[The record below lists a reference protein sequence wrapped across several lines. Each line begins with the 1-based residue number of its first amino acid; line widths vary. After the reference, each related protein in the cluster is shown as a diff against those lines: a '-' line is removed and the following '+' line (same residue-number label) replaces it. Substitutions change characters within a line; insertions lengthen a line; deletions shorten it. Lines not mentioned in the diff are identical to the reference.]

1 MKVGVTDRLVADAPV
16 ALAWCFEDE
25 NSRLAEK
32 VLDLLSTGVE
42 ALVPAISPLE
52 LANALL
58 TAERRKRITTA
69 QVTGLL
75 RRISKLPITVEPMPP
90 AYAFE
95 QVLSV
100 ARQQEV
106 TEYDAAY
113 VELALREGLP
123 LATLNA
129 KLRRAARPAGIVLVE

>member
-1 MKVGVTDRLVADAPV
+1 MKVGVTDRLVADASV

-25 NSRLAEK
+25 NSRLAEN

-58 TAERRKRITTA
+58 AAERRKRITTA

-75 RRISKLPITVEPMPP
+75 RRISKLPIRTEPMPP
-90 AYAFE
+90 DRAFE
-95 QVLSV
+95 QVLSL
-100 ARQQEV
+100 ARQMDL
-106 TEYDAAY
+106 TAYDATY
-113 VELALREGLP
+113 LALALNEAVP
-123 LATLNA
+123 LATLDA
-129 KLRRAARPAGIVLVE
+129 RLRRAARSAGVALIE